1 MRINRSGAA
10 LRSSISRGYA
20 LATVLMIVGVILII
34 SIGMTSVS
42 MLQLNMAV
50 SSINQMKA
58 RMAAESE
65 QNKALLAFIRNPEFG
80 KDGGSDAW
88 YDEYT
93 GTAGRVSFSQKESF
107 FSTYNLEGTSAVS
120 GWNRRSVP
128 PNSVHVISTGDCGGT
143 RRCMEMI
150 VKKELFPYALATTS
164 RIETQNTPLWIEGV
178 KDTTSFLSGIKDKP
192 GNIHSN
198 HTAGMAIEA
207 PAKSY
212 INGTA
217 SAVGN
222 ISIGIPSDITG
233 GVRPYSGAVEIPVIA
248 VDSFDPEN
256 TQGVIKIGK
265 GSYTGLKL
273 NSLHRSDGNIEIH
286 GNLEMKDAV
295 LYSTGDI
302 LVSGRVTGNGAMM
315 SKGKVTIAQTSA
327 LSATNQIAIIADK
340 DVTVAGDP
348 GKESYFQGLIYTHGN
363 FYGNN
368 FTLLGNLIAQ
378 SAEESKGIAVLKDM
392 KIVYNEETTGIT
404 INTSVSTATAPPQ
417 GIAVSRNFNGSIYSD
432 TLYAGDAGDD
442 GPSGDFYTAMT
453 YKVTDQKKLQ
463 NVLKEIKSEIGDL
476 PDTIINTP
484 ESQFSLTG
492 RSFEKMAEIDKYA
505 ETKLWQFVPDSGVSL
520 SEDLV
525 KAFLENPDKYIKPV
539 NTHENY
545 NGSGGNI
552 YYVALGTGDPHVRVL
567 CYNNGFTKL
576 SNMTG
581 PQIPISQKAIYY
593 MSMRDCFAN
602 VVQNVVDS
610 PATSQPGQ
618 QDQMV
623 VTDLTL
629 NKYLTKILP
638 TRVTFQGE
646 MP

>member
-1 MRINRSGAA
+1 MRISLSGSAP
-10 LRSSISRGYA
+10 RSSKSRGYA
-20 LATVLMIVGVILII
+20 LATVLMIVGVILVI
-34 SIGMTSVS
+34 SLGMTSVS
-42 MLQLNMAV
+42 MLQLTTAIN
-50 SSINQMKA
+50 STNQMKA

-65 QNKALLAFIRNPEFG
+65 MNKALLAFIRNPEFG
-80 KDGGSDAW
+80 KDGGSDNW
-88 YDEYT
+88 TDQHT
-93 GTAGRVSFSQKESF
+93 GTTGRVSFSQKDSF
-107 FSTYNLEGTSAVS
+107 FSTYNLDGTSAVA

-164 RIETQNTPLWIEGV
+164 RIETQNTPLWVEGV
-178 KDTTSFLSGIKDKP
+178 KSTSSFLAGIKDRP

-198 HTAGMAIEA
+198 QSGSIAIEA

-212 INGTA
+212 VNGTA

-222 ISIGIPSDITG
+222 IKIAMPSDITG
-233 GVRPYSGAVEIPVIA
+233 GIKPYSGTVEVPAIA
-248 VDSFDPEN
+248 VDSFDPQN
-256 TQGVIKIGK
+256 QTGVIKIGK
-265 GSYTGLKL
+265 GSYAGLKL
-273 NSLHRSDGNIEIH
+273 NSLHRCDGDIEIQ

-295 LYSTGDI
+295 LYTNGDI
-302 LVSGRVTGNGAMM
+302 FVSGTVTGNGAMM
-315 SKGKVTIAQTSA
+315 SKGKVTIARTTA
-327 LSATNQIAIIADK
+327 LSATNQIAIIADR

-378 SAEESKGIAVLKDM
+378 SAEESKGKAVLKDM
-392 KIVYNEETTGIT
+392 KIVYNEEATGIT
-404 INTSVSTATAPPQ
+404 INTSVSTASAPAT
-417 GIAVSRNFNGSIYSD
+417 GIAVSRNFKGSTYSD
-432 TLYAGDAGDD
+432 TLYAGDV

-476 PDTIINTP
+476 PDTIDPSTDP
-484 ESQFSLTG
+484 QGSSLSG

-505 ETKLWQFVPDSGVSL
+505 ETRLWQFIPDSGTTL
-520 SEDLV
+520 SEEKV
-525 KAFLENPDKYIKPV
+525 KAFLENPDKYINPV
-539 NTHENY
+539 NHTENY
-545 NGSGGNI
+545 NSTGGDL
-552 YYVALGTGDPHVRVL
+552 YYVALGTGDPHVRAL
-567 CYNNGFTKL
+567 CYKNGFTKL

-593 MSMRDCFAN
+593 MSMRDCFAT
-602 VVQNVVDS
+602 VVQNVVDN
-610 PATSQPGQ
+610 PVATQPGQ
-618 QDQMV
+618 QDQMI